1 MNKYRHPKS
10 SLFLMEIMINI
21 LFFAV
26 LVTIC
31 LQLFFKA
38 HKLSEDT
45 SVLHQAITS
54 CTSIAEVYQSNPN
67 GKEVI
72 LAIYPDA
79 IALNKTILIYF
90 DENYIPCTEHRST
103 YRAVLEPSEDDCN
116 AAITFY
122 ETASAKVI
130 YTLNVSSYTPETL
143 DTLKNTFA
151 SENKE
156 DLP

>member
-38 HKLSEDT
+38 HNLSEDT

-72 LAIYPDA
+72 LTIYPDA

-90 DENYIPCTEHRST
+90 DENYIPCAESASS
-103 YRAVLEPSEDDCN
+103 YRAVLEHNE
-116 AAITFY
+116 
-122 ETASAKVI
+122 ETYTANIMFHSNNSTEAI
-130 YTLNVSSYTPETL
+130 YTLSVSSYTPETL
-143 DTLKNTFA
+143 ETL
-151 SENKE
+151 EEGQKE
-156 DLP
+156 DLQ

>member
-38 HKLSEDT
+38 HNLSEDT
-45 SVLHQAITS
+45 TSLHRAVTT
-54 CTSIAEVYQSNPN
+54 CTSIAEVYQSNHD

-72 LAIYPDA
+72 MTMYPNA
-79 IALNKTILIYF
+79 IALNNTILIYF
-90 DENYIPCTEHRST
+90 DENYLPCNETSDT
-103 YRAVLEPSEDDCN
+103 YRAVLDHSNSPD
-116 AAITFY
+116 AKITFY
-122 ETASAKVI
+122 VQDSGEVLYS
-130 YTLNVSSYTPETL
+130 LEVSSYMPRTIES
-143 DTLKNTFA
+143 LKGGLYE
-151 SENKE
+151 SKE
-156 DLP
+156 

>member
-38 HKLSEDT
+38 HNLSEDT
-45 SVLHQAITS
+45 TSLHRAVTA
-54 CTSIAEVYQSNPN
+54 CTSIAEVYQSNHD

-72 LAIYPDA
+72 MTMYPDA
-79 IALNKTILIYF
+79 IALNNTILIYF
-90 DENYIPCTEHRST
+90 DENYLPCNEAFST
-103 YRAVLEPSEDDCN
+103 YRAVLDHSNSPDAS
-116 AAITFY
+116 ITFY
-122 ETASAKVI
+122 VQESSEILYSLA
-130 YTLNVSSYTPETL
+130 VSSYMPCTL
-143 DTLKNTFA
+143 NALKGGLYEE
-151 SENKE
+151 SE
-156 DLP
+156 

>member
-38 HKLSEDT
+38 HNLSEDT
-45 SVLHQAITS
+45 TALHHAVTA

-67 GKEVI
+67 CKEVI
-72 LAIYPDA
+72 MMVYPDA
-79 IALNKTILIYF
+79 IALDSTILIYF
-90 DENYIPCTEHRST
+90 NESYQPCNEAESS
-103 YRAVLEPSEDDCN
+103 YRAILDHTNSSNVN
-116 AAITFY
+116 ITFY
-122 ETASAKVI
+122 SQDNGEILYS
-130 YTLNVSSYTPETL
+130 LMVSSYMPRTL
-143 DTLKNTFA
+143 DALEGGYSN
-151 SENKE
+151 EKE
-156 DLP
+156 

>member
-38 HKLSEDT
+38 HNLSEDT
-45 SVLHQAITS
+45 TSLHRAVTA
-54 CTSIAEVYQSNPN
+54 CTSIAEVYQSNHD

-72 LAIYPDA
+72 MTVYPDA
-79 IALNKTILIYF
+79 IALNSTILIYF
-90 DENYIPCTEHRST
+90 DENYRPCTEASGI
-103 YRAVLEPSEDDCN
+103 YRAVLDHSISPDAN
-116 AAITFY
+116 ITFY
-122 ETASAKVI
+122 AQDSGEILYSLT
-130 YTLNVSSYTPETL
+130 VSSYMPRTL
-143 DTLKNTFA
+143 DVLKGGLY
-151 SENKE
+151 EEKE
-156 DLP
+156 